1 MSQKEKYKKVFIESF
16 GINESEL
23 NDDLKYNTIDAWDS
37 VGHMSLI
44 ALLED
49 TFEIQ
54 LEMDEII
61 DFSSYSKGMEIL
73 SNHGIK
79 LN

>member
-1 MSQKEKYKKVFIESF
+1 MSKKEQYKNVFIESF
-16 GINESEL
+16 GVKESDL

-44 ALLED
+44 ACLED

-61 DFSSYSKGMEIL
+61 DFSSYTKGMEIL

-79 LN
+79 FE